1 MPIKQNFSPRYL
13 QFTGRYDIIKKKE
26 RAGEPM
32 RLEEAKA
39 AYDAEAKRLLSLKDV
54 IANILKYAVR
64 EFKGCTLQQIIS
76 CIDGEPEVSETYVD
90 DEYTPSID
98 GAGVES
104 VSVDE
109 GRRSFDLKL
118 KVKLPTNNEEA
129 QLIINLESQN
139 DYYPGYT
146 LEKRGIYYLSRL
158 ISSQYNVE
166 FKKSEFDKLKKVYS
180 IWICNHAPQDRVNT
194 ITEYRFKPE
203 NLVGEVPD
211 NPERY
216 DLMSL
221 IMINLGSEDKNY
233 DGLIRMLDLLLNKYT
248 KAEKSREA
256 EETLK
261 NDYNVKLRFNSKGD
275 DDMCNLSQGI
285 YNDGVAEGAVL
296 KAIEVVKNL
305 LADGF
310 TLEKALIIADID
322 KETYEE
328 YSAKEN

>member
-1 MPIKQNFSPRYL
+1 
-13 QFTGRYDIIKKKE
+13 
-26 RAGEPM
+26 M
-32 RLEEAKA
+32 RLAESKA

-76 CIDGEPEVSETYVD
+76 CIDGEPEVAETYVD

-109 GRRSFDLKL
+109 GKRSFDLKL

-166 FKKSEFDKLKKVYS
+166 FTKSEFDKLKKVYS

-211 NPERY
+211 IPERY

-261 NDYNVKLRFNSKGD
+261 NEYNVKLRYNSKGD

-285 YNDGVAEGAVL
+285 YNDGFADGINIGKAEGKIEAKL
-296 KAIEVVKNL
+296 EVVKKL
-305 LADGF
+305 LAKEF
-310 TLEKALIIADID
+310 SLEDALAIADID
-322 KETYEE
+322 KETYEK